1 MSQMEY
7 SLKLRQTSH
16 PFRMED
22 FLQKLVFFRDL
33 SVQTKKGF
41 ESKIQAI
48 PIKKGERIISEE
60 DEARLAILCKKRRG

>member
-22 FLQKLVFFRDL
+22 FLQKLVFF
-33 SVQTKKGF
+33 QGF
-41 ESKIQAI
+41 IGSDE
-48 PIKKGERIISEE
+48 ERV
-60 DEARLAILCKKRRG
+60 